1 MKNFTYKNPA
11 SVEEAVSF
19 LMEPGT
25 VAMGG
30 GTDLLG
36 VLKDGLL
43 PEYPGQVVNLKNIP
57 GLNRIE
63 EQEDGLHIGA
73 AATLRDVADSPV
85 VGSRWPALQTAAKS
99 VATPNLRNTATVAGN
114 ICQDIRCWY
123 YRYPDILG
131 GKINCARKSG
141 HLCSAMM
148 GENRYH
154 SIFGAAKV
162 CETPCTGKCPA
173 HTDISAYMEMV
184 RAGEY
189 ESAAR
194 VLLEVNPMP
203 AITSRVCAHFCME
216 GCNRNTYDES
226 LNVGS
231 IERFLGDYILEHA
244 DQFLTK
250 PERENGKHIS
260 IVGSGPA
267 GLTAACYL
275 RQSGYR
281 VTVYEKQK
289 EAGGCLSYAI
299 PAYRLPKEIVR
310 RFVGALE
317 HMGVA
322 FRCGCAVGTDI
333 QLEEIY
339 QDSDGVMLDTGTWKR
354 PLIGLA
360 GEELTRFGLEFLVD
374 VNNYILE
381 KPGSDVVVVGGGNV
395 AMDVAITAKRLG
407 APNVTMVCLEQ
418 RDGMPANEE
427 EVTRALEEGVVI
439 QNGWGPKEVLRR
451 DGAVSGIVFKSCP
464 RVLDETGRF
473 NPVYD
478 EDKLLTLDA
487 DIILMAIGQKADLE
501 FLNGAYEVETERGRI
516 KALEGNRTSVDGI
529 FAGGDVTTGPA
540 TVIKA
545 IAAGK
550 ETAVAINRHCGLE
563 PLEVEKAQEAR
574 EATKLAS
581 FDPGCRHSRSAV
593 KSPLLPV
600 EERGMDK
607 EDMGDLPEEAV
618 RGEACRCFNCGCLAV
633 NPSDMANMLYA
644 YGARVRT
651 SLRELDGAVF
661 FAGSTR
667 VKDILKPGEIVLEI
681 VVPKPEPGTV
691 AVYDKYRVRKS
702 IDFAVL
708 AVAGTYRLEDGLVK
722 EISLVLG
729 AVAPIPMKMTEAE
742 NYLRGKALNEETARE
757 AAEIALRHAIPL
769 EMNGYKI
776 EMAKVMVRR
785 FLGF

>member
-73 AATLRDVADSPV
+73 AATLRDVADSSV

-289 EAGGCLSYAI
+289 EVGGCLSYAI

-574 EATKLAS
+574 EAAKLAS

-681 VVPKPEPGTV
+681 VVPGPEPGTV

-742 NYLRGKALNEETARE
+742 NYLRGKVLNEETARE

>member
-1 MKNFTYKNPA
+1 M
-11 SVEEAVSF
+11 
-19 LMEPGT
+19 
-25 VAMGG
+25 
-30 GTDLLG
+30 
-36 VLKDGLL
+36 
-43 PEYPGQVVNLKNIP
+43 
-57 GLNRIE
+57 
-63 EQEDGLHIGA
+63 
-73 AATLRDVADSPV
+73 
-85 VGSRWPALQTAAKS
+85 
-99 VATPNLRNTATVAGN
+99 ATPNLRNTATVAGN

-189 ESAAR
+189 EKAAR

-244 DQFLTK
+244 DQFLKK

-322 FRCGCAVGTDI
+322 FRCGCSVGTDI

-339 QDSDGVMLDTGTWKR
+339 QNSDGVMLDTGTWKR

-563 PLEVEKAQEAR
+563 PLEVEKVQEAR
-574 EATKLAS
+574 EAAKLAS
-581 FDPGCRHSRSAV
+581 FDPGCRHSHSAV

-607 EDMGDLPEEAV
+607 EDMGSLPEEAV

-691 AVYDKYRVRKS
+691 AVYDKYRIRKS

>member
-63 EQEDGLHIGA
+63 EQEDGLHIVA

-742 NYLRGKALNEETARE
+742 NYLRGKTLNEETARE

>member
-1 MKNFTYKNPA
+1 
-11 SVEEAVSF
+11 
-19 LMEPGT
+19 
-25 VAMGG
+25 
-30 GTDLLG
+30 
-36 VLKDGLL
+36 
-43 PEYPGQVVNLKNIP
+43 
-57 GLNRIE
+57 
-63 EQEDGLHIGA
+63 
-73 AATLRDVADSPV
+73 
-85 VGSRWPALQTAAKS
+85 
-99 VATPNLRNTATVAGN
+99 
-114 ICQDIRCWY
+114 
-123 YRYPDILG
+123 
-131 GKINCARKSG
+131 
-141 HLCSAMM
+141 MM

-574 EATKLAS
+574 EAAKLAS
-581 FDPGCRHSRSAV
+581 FDLGCRHSRSAV

-742 NYLRGKALNEETARE
+742 NYLRGKTLNEETARE

>member
-427 EVTRALEEGVVI
+427 EVARALEEGVVI

-574 EATKLAS
+574 EAAKLAS

-681 VVPKPEPGTV
+681 VVPGPEPGTV

>member
-681 VVPKPEPGTV
+681 VVPGPEPGTV

>member
-427 EVTRALEEGVVI
+427 EVARALEEGVVI

-574 EATKLAS
+574 EAAKLAS

-681 VVPKPEPGTV
+681 VVPGPEPGTV

-742 NYLRGKALNEETARE
+742 NYLRGKALNEETACE

>member
-85 VGSRWPALQTAAKS
+85 VGSRWPVLQTAAKS

-317 HMGVA
+317 HRGVA
-322 FRCGCAVGTDI
+322 FRGGCAVGTDI

-473 NPVYD
+473 NPVYN

-563 PLEVEKAQEAR
+563 PLEVENAQEAR
-574 EATKLAS
+574 EAAKLAS

-681 VVPKPEPGTV
+681 VVPGPEPGTV

>member
-407 APNVTMVCLEQ
+407 APNVIMVCLEQ

-574 EATKLAS
+574 EAAKLAS

-681 VVPKPEPGTV
+681 VVPGPEPGTV